1 MAKTFI
7 FGHKSPDTDSVCAS
21 ISLSYLKN
29 QLGFDTEPRV
39 LGDLNKETNFVLSYF
54 KFPEPKF
61 LNDVKVQIKNMK
73 YNKKAMI
80 NENASIFETY
90 EKINEFDV
98 TGLPLVDNKN
108 KLTGYC
114 NVKEIAK
121 YLIDGDITQLDTSYE
136 NILKTLNGKSILKF
150 NDEIRGHVL
159 AATFRSVTFIDRVDL
174 NNNDILIV
182 GDRYKILEYSV
193 KTPVKLLILINNFT
207 LPDELLEIAKQ
218 NKVNVISVPMG
229 SFKCANMVK
238 LCNYIK
244 LININ
249 PNPITFDDFDYR
261 DDFIKISTKYG
272 HTNYPIIDK
281 DNKCVGMLKLVDQN
295 TYDKA
300 KVILVDH
307 NQASQSVDGI
317 DEADVLEVIDHHN
330 LGTIGTNTPINFR
343 SMPVGCTCTII
354 YYLFKES
361 NVEIPRNIAGL
372 MLSAILSDTLL
383 LNSPTTTNDD
393 IRIANELAKI
403 AQVDINQYGTK
414 MFKEG
419 SSVKGMTPT
428 EIIHQDRKSFN
439 YNDANINISQIT
451 TLDIDNVINIK
462 EDIIGALNSMCDLG
476 NYKISLLFV
485 TDIINKGSYLFYND
499 SSKDIVSEAYSI
511 NDIRQGVYMDGV
523 VSRKKQMLPNL
534 LEVIERRG

>member
-39 LGDLNKETNFVLSYF
+39 LGDLNKETNFVLNYF

-80 NENASIFETY
+80 NENASIYETY

-136 NILKTLNGKSILKF
+136 NILKTLNGNAILKF

-295 TYDKA
+295 NYDKA

-317 DEADVLEVIDHHN
+317 DEADILEVIDHHN

-354 YYLFKES
+354 YHLFKES

-383 LNSPTTTNDD
+383 LKSPTTTDVD

-511 NDIRQGVYMDGV
+511 KDISQGVYMDGV

>member
-39 LGDLNKETNFVLSYF
+39 LGDLNKETNFVLNYF

-80 NENASIFETY
+80 NENASIYETY

-136 NILKTLNGKSILKF
+136 NILETLNGKSILKF

-295 TYDKA
+295 NYDKA

-307 NQASQSVDGI
+307 NQAGQSVDGI
-317 DEADVLEVIDHHN
+317 DEADILEVIDHHN

-354 YYLFKES
+354 YHLFKES

-383 LNSPTTTNDD
+383 LKSPTTTDVD

-511 NDIRQGVYMDGV
+511 KDIRQGVYMDGV

>member
-39 LGDLNKETNFVLSYF
+39 LGDLNKETNFVLNYF

-80 NENASIFETY
+80 NENASIYETY

-295 TYDKA
+295 NYDKA

-317 DEADVLEVIDHHN
+317 DEADILEVIDHHN

-354 YYLFKES
+354 YHLFKES

-383 LNSPTTTNDD
+383 LKSPTTTDVD

-511 NDIRQGVYMDGV
+511 KDISQGVYMDGV